1 MKANFYYK
9 ISTKLLQVNGEDVL
23 GMRIADVANLVKSKN
38 DHVNLLL
45 WNTNLNQE
53 CDSNL
58 CCGPLPSQYEKLAA
72 TVQTILTAIECP
84 VCFNTI
90 PSPFT
95 QCQNGHLLCLKC
107 RARSDRCPICRSGY
121 SVVRCLLAEQIYTT
135 LIETFNLQDNPNGKI
150 RERIFGARTCKA
162 QPVVMNTPKVNS
174 HTQKFLAKIMG
185 KSSSMEALSKDL
197 KKIDETPSGMIRNKV
212 LSQSANNICRYV
224 FTLRAL
230 IDISFQKEK
239 HF

>member
-1 MKANFYYK
+1 M
-9 ISTKLLQVNGEDVL
+9 NGEDVL

-38 DHVNLLL
+38 DHVSLLL
-45 WNTNLNQE
+45 WNTNLDQQCE
-53 CDSNL
+53 SNL
-58 CCGPLPSQYEKLAA
+58 CCGPMPLNYEKLAA

-107 RARSDRCPICRSGY
+107 RARSDRCPICRDRY

-135 LIETFNLQDNPNGKI
+135 LLETFNLQDGTHGKI
-150 RERIFGARTCKA
+150 REKIFGAKTCKSQHDKQA
-162 QPVVMNTPKVNS
+162 IAMTPKVHS

-185 KSSSMEALSKDL
+185 KATSMESLSQRK
-197 KKIDETPSGMIRNKV
+197 ETRRNDVEASGMIRNKV
-212 LSQSANNICRYV
+212 FSQSANNICR
-224 FTLRAL
+224 
-230 IDISFQKEK
+230 
-239 HF
+239 

>member
-1 MKANFYYK
+1 M
-9 ISTKLLQVNGEDVL
+9 NGEDVL

-45 WNTNLNQE
+45 WNTNLSQQCE
-53 CDSNL
+53 SNL
-58 CCGPLPSQYEKLAA
+58 CCGPMPLNYEKLAA

-107 RARSDRCPICRSGY
+107 RARSDRCPICRDRY

-135 LIETFNLQDNPNGKI
+135 LLETFSLQDGPQGKI
-150 RERIFGARTCKA
+150 REKIFGAKTCKSHNDRH
-162 QPVVMNTPKVNS
+162 VTEIVTSTTPKMHS

-185 KSSSMEALSKDL
+185 KATSMESLSQQRKEQG
-197 KKIDETPSGMIRNKV
+197 KIDEGGNGMIRNKV
-212 LSQSANNICRYV
+212 LSQSASNICR
-224 FTLRAL
+224 
-230 IDISFQKEK
+230 
-239 HF
+239 

>member
-1 MKANFYYK
+1 
-9 ISTKLLQVNGEDVL
+9 
-23 GMRIADVANLVKSKN
+23 MRIADVANLVKSRN
-38 DHVNLLL
+38 DNVNLLL
-45 WNTNLNQE
+45 WNTNLDRQ

-58 CCGPLPSQYEKLAA
+58 CCGPITNQYEKLAA

-107 RARSDRCPICRSGY
+107 RSRSDRCPICRDRY

-135 LIETFNLQDNPNGKI
+135 LIDTFDLKNNQHGKI
-150 RERIFGARTCKA
+150 RERIFGARTCKTP
-162 QPVVMNTPKVNS
+162 QKTLTNTPKVNS

-185 KSSSMEALSKDL
+185 KSSSMETLSKDL
-197 KKIDETPSGMIRNKV
+197 KKIDETQSGMIRSKV
-212 LSQSANNICRYV
+212 LSQSASNICR
-224 FTLRAL
+224 
-230 IDISFQKEK
+230 
-239 HF
+239 

>member
-1 MKANFYYK
+1 M
-9 ISTKLLQVNGEDVL
+9 NGEDVL

-45 WNTNLNQE
+45 WNTNLDQQ

-90 PSPFT
+90 PTPFT

-107 RARSDRCPICRSGY
+107 RAKADRCPICRDRY

-135 LIETFNLQDNPNGKI
+135 LIETFNLKDNPNGKI

-162 QPVVMNTPKVNS
+162 QPIVNTNTYTVAKVNS

-185 KSSSMEALSKDL
+185 KSSSMETLSKDL
-197 KKIDETPSGMIRNKV
+197 KKIDEAPSGMMRNKV
-212 LSQSANNICRYV
+212 LSQSASNICRYG
-224 FTLRAL
+224 
-230 IDISFQKEK
+230 I
-239 HF
+239 

>member
-1 MKANFYYK
+1 
-9 ISTKLLQVNGEDVL
+9 
-23 GMRIADVANLVKSKN
+23 MRIADVANLVKSKN

-45 WNTNLNQE
+45 WNTNLDQQ

-107 RARSDRCPICRSGY
+107 RARSDRCPICRASY

-135 LIETFNLQDNPNGKI
+135 LIETFNLQDGPQGKI
-150 RERIFGARTCKA
+150 RERIFGAKTCKS
-162 QPVVMNTPKVNS
+162 QPVLMATTAVMTPKVNS
-174 HTQKFLAKIMG
+174 HTQKFLAKILG
-185 KSSSMEALSKDL
+185 KSSSMEALSQQKEAT
-197 KKIDETPSGMIRNKV
+197 KKSSESSGMIRNKI
-212 LSQSANNICRYV
+212 LSQSANNICR
-224 FTLRAL
+224 
-230 IDISFQKEK
+230 
-239 HF
+239 

>member
-1 MKANFYYK
+1 MSKEK
-9 ISTKLLQVNGEDVL
+9 KCLLFFSQVNGEDVL

-45 WNTNLNQE
+45 WNTNLDQQ

-58 CCGPLPSQYEKLAA
+58 CCGPMPSIYEKLAA

-107 RARSDRCPICRSGY
+107 RARSDRCPICRASY

-135 LIETFNLQDNPNGKI
+135 LIETFNLQDGPQGKI
-150 RERIFGARTCKA
+150 RERIFGAKTCKS
-162 QPVVMNTPKVNS
+162 QPILMANAPKVNS

-185 KSSSMEALSKDL
+185 KSSSMEALSQQKEL
-197 KKIDETPSGMIRNKV
+197 KKISDGSGMMRNKV
-212 LSQSANNICRYV
+212 LSQSASNICR
-224 FTLRAL
+224 
-230 IDISFQKEK
+230 
-239 HF
+239 